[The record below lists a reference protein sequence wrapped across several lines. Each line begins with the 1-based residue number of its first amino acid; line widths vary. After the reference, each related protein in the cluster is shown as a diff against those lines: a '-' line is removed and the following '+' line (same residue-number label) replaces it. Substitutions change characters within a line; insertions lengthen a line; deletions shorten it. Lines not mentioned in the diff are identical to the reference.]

1 MIHRGRA
8 FTSMKDYDSAIKQFQ
23 EAKLID
29 SKKNDL
35 IDGIYWLLKSWICV
49 RSATFFKLVSIKEV
63 KFIFLYNIVY
73 IIFNEIRLLLFKLII
88 Y

>member
-29 SKKNDL
+29 TKKNDL
-35 IDGIYWLLKSWICV
+35 IDGIY
-49 RSATFFKLVSIKEV
+49 
-63 KFIFLYNIVY
+63 
-73 IIFNEIRLLLFKLII
+73 
-88 Y
+88 